1 MGRVDGHHEI
11 VIAGGRVWSR
21 NRLVG
26 ADIAIDGGRVSR
38 IGARLD
44 GAERVDALNLWVL
57 PGAIDGHTHMEAAA
71 FGLRSRDTF
80 ESGTRAAAAGG
91 VTTILDFTAG
101 SAESTLA
108 EQVQARVAAA
118 RRAVVDIGLHAE
130 IVGWR
135 SDRAYEIAEAV
146 RMGVTS
152 FKFYTVYAERSSPA
166 QLADAFRVIAAA
178 GGVAMVHAEDA
189 GLIQAAT
196 EALPRGARQHMTSFP
211 RSRPAASEAAAVS
224 LACQLAEIAGVR
236 VHFAHLSTGTAVD
249 VVRNAKARGL
259 QVTAETCPHYLLL
272 DQRAY
277 ATADGRQFSVIPPL
291 RSPADQ
297 STLWVALADRTI
309 DSVATDH
316 CPFARSEKNEGGD
329 VLSIP
334 CGLPGVETLLPL
346 LHSEGVVAR
355 GLSLDWLVRALCESP
370 ARIFGLAPQKGR
382 IEVGADADLVL
393 FDPRRAWTLSA
404 SALHMGADFSPYE
417 GCRVRG
423 AVVRTLVRGR
433 TVWADGECLVEPGWG
448 RFVPRSQAIV

>member
-1 MGRVDGHHEI
+1 MGRVNGHHET
-11 VIAGGRVWSR
+11 VISGGRVWTR
-21 NRLVG
+21 GELVETDVG
-26 ADIAIDGGRVSR
+26 IDGGRIAR
-38 IGARLD
+38 IGGRLD
-44 GAERVDALNLWVL
+44 GAERVDAQDLWVL
-57 PGAIDGHTHMEAAA
+57 PGVIDGHTHMEAAA
-71 FGLRSRDTF
+71 FGLHSRDTF

-91 VTTILDFTAG
+91 VTTVLDFTAG

-152 FKFYTVYAERSSPA
+152 FKFYTVYAEPSNPS

-189 GLIQAAT
+189 GLIQTAT
-196 EALPRGARQHMTSFP
+196 EALPRGARLHMTSFP

-224 LACQLAEIAGVR
+224 LVCQLAEIAGVR
-236 VHFAHLSTGTAVD
+236 VHFAHLSTGAAVD

-272 DQRAY
+272 DERAY

-291 RSPADQ
+291 RSPEDQ
-297 STLWVALADRTI
+297 STLWVALADGTI

-316 CPFARSEKNEGGD
+316 CPFVRAEKDHGDD

-346 LHSEGVVAR
+346 LHSDGMVAR
-355 GLSLDWLVRALCESP
+355 GLSLDWLVRALCENP
-370 ARIFGLAPQKGR
+370 ARIFGLAPQKGQV
-382 IEVGADADLVL
+382 EVGADADLVL

-404 SALHMGADFSPYE
+404 GNLHMGADFSPYE
-417 GCRVRG
+417 GRRVRG
-423 AVVRTLVRGR
+423 AVIRTLVRGR
-433 TVWADGECLVEPGWG
+433 TVWADGECCVEPGWG
-448 RFVPRSQAIV
+448 RFVPRSQALI